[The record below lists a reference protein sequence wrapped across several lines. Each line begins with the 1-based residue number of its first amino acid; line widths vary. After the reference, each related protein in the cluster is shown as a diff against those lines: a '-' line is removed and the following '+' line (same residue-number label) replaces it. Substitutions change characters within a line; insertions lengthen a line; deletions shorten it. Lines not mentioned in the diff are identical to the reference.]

1 MYALRQYSFP
11 LLLAVAMHGGAIWS
25 LYRGW
30 NPEKDLQNVVMPKA
44 VVASLLVLEAKQPK
58 VDLAAIERAKAA
70 AAARKA
76 AQDKA
81 ARDAATEKKAEQDR
95 AELARKER
103 ADNEKAAQD
112 RLAQE
117 NARKELER
125 LERMARLSELAETSM
140 QDAIALENAEMQS
153 GSEEAVVQSYH
164 AAIYDLVRR
173 NWSRP
178 PSARTGMSV
187 RVQVELIPTG
197 EVIAVTIVDSSGNA
211 AFDRSAEHAVQRAGR
226 FEVPQENNLF
236 EAHFRRFYIL
246 FKPEDLLR

>member
-1 MYALRQYSFP
+1 MYALRQYSIP
-11 LLLAVAMHGGAIWS
+11 LLLAVIMHVGAVWS

-30 NPEKDLQNVVMPKA
+30 NPEKELQNMVMPNA
-44 VVASLLVLEAKQPK
+44 VVARLLVLDAKQPK
-58 VDLAAIERAKAA
+58 VDLAAIERAKVATAA
-70 AAARKA
+70 KKA

-81 ARDAATEKKAEQDR
+81 ARDAAAKEKTAQDKAQLALEER
-95 AELARKER
+95 AEK
-103 ADNEKAAQD
+103 EKAAQD
-112 RLAQE
+112 RRSQE
-117 NARKELER
+117 NARKERER
-125 LERMARLSELAETSM
+125 LERMARLSDLAESSM

-153 GSEEAVVQSYH
+153 GSEAAVVQSYH

-197 EVIAVTIVDSSGNA
+197 EVIAVTIIDSSGST
-211 AFDRSAEHAVQRAGR
+211 AFDRSAEHAVRRATR
-226 FEVPQENNLF
+226 FDVPQENKLF

-246 FKPEDLLR
+246 FQPEDLLR